1 MFEGSRV
8 LGIWRNFKYSVG
20 SVHLRVI
27 SIIVSLL
34 LDLKC
39 YLMSGRYFGLA
50 VLVVLDSCEAPELL
64 SWRAAE
70 GSLPGWR
77 RGPAKAARGARDC
90 GVCPDGAIRGA
101 ARISCSSAR
110 RDGQPAREPRDL
122 GCLILKI
129 ATWGGERLDYDAIPL
144 GGGEILR
151 KTAIPV
157 RGGAS
162 ASQSCRS

>member
-8 LGIWRNFKYSVG
+8 LGIWRNFTYSVV

-27 SIIVSLL
+27 SIIVSLV

-77 RGPAKAARGARDC
+77 CGPAKAARGARDC
-90 GVCPDGAIRGA
+90 GVRPDGAVRGDSG
-101 ARISCSSAR
+101 ISFASAR
-110 RDGQPAREPRDL
+110 
-122 GCLILKI
+122 
-129 ATWGGERLDYDAIPL
+129 
-144 GGGEILR
+144 LR
-151 KTAIPV
+151 SEV
-157 RGGAS
+157 NNFE
-162 ASQSCRS
+162 